1 MEIYSSLSEVQLL
14 HYYEPKPGIF
24 IAESPIVIERAL
36 AAGYV
41 PESVLIEDK
50 TAEDDYNQAVIESC
64 SEACEKNGIA
74 ELSVYVAPEEL
85 LVKITG

>member
-1 MEIYSSLSEVQLL
+1 MIRKIEIKQNELTNNKIMEIYSSLSEVQLL

-41 PESVLIEDK
+41 PE
-50 TAEDDYNQAVIESC
+50 
-64 SEACEKNGIA
+64 
-74 ELSVYVAPEEL
+74 
-85 LVKITG
+85 